1 MVRVVVADETKA
13 RRIPRQAEIWF
24 RGHGSVFL
32 DKTCDR
38 LRNGSMSCG
47 QIDLGMRPV
56 GQVLDLFVYLNGR
69 KLDASGREADEI
81 KAAIK
86 LTPSMCRPGC
96 DLHMIW
102 ISIYDTEVEVTGSPV
117 AAQHGKGTLTFKRR

>member
-69 KLDASGREADEI
+69 KQGRDQADAEYVQARLRPTHDLD
-81 KAAIK
+81 
-86 LTPSMCRPGC
+86 L
-96 DLHMIW
+96 DL
-102 ISIYDTEVEVTGSPV
+102 
-117 AAQHGKGTLTFKRR
+117 